1 MLETQAH
8 GDLGAVTWEVSRRE
22 GVHVHWQFLPVKRE
36 LVEKGVVEAAFKV
49 EAENERY
56 PLFEAR
62 EIGNG
67 SQERGDYFRVWIWAP
82 EKTDK
87 LGVEGEE
94 KGGGE
99 ENDAKNGSESMA
111 KEREKSLVL
120 PLDHSFRFD
129 LQFGRKVMAKLLGL
143 EKRFNWRDCG
153 QEEAEEVADA
163 ETFKKS
169 FKRWDFSLEE

>member
-1 MLETQAH
+1 MLEAQTG

-62 EIGNG
+62 EIGDG
-67 SQERGDYFRVWIWAP
+67 GQERGDYFRVWIWAP
-82 EKTDK
+82 KKKKPDT
-87 LGVEGEE
+87 EGEE
-94 KGGGE
+94 DGGGA
-99 ENDAKNGSESMA
+99 ENGDKNGTEA
-111 KEREKSLVL
+111 KTEGREKSLVL
-120 PLDHSFRFD
+120 PLDPSFRFD
-129 LQFGRKVMAKLLGL
+129 LQFGRRVMAKLLGL

-153 QEEAEEVADA
+153 QEEAEEVADVEA
-163 ETFKKS
+163 FKKG